1 MRSEQEV
8 NQALTAYSDIVRKIC
23 IVHLKNVH
31 DSEDV
36 FQDVFVKYLLS
47 DKAFENDEHEKAWII
62 RVTINACKD
71 KIKHFFRKKAAS
83 LDALFIEP
91 LAISNE
97 NKGLL
102 EVILSLPEKYRVVIY
117 LFYYEGY
124 SAIEIS
130 KILEKKEN
138 TIYTW
143 LARAREQLKEK
154 LGGDFLEESNK
165 RSFR

>member
-1 MRSEQEV
+1 MRNDQEV
-8 NQALTAYSDIVRKIC
+8 NQALTTYSDIVRKIC
-23 IVHLKNVH
+23 IVHLKNYH

-47 DKAFENDEHEKAWII
+47 DKDFENDDHEKAWII

-71 KIKHFFRKKAAS
+71 KIKNFFRKKVDS
-83 LDALFIEP
+83 LDDLFIEP
-91 LAISNE
+91 LDISSE
-97 NKGLL
+97 NKELI
-102 EVILSLPEKYRVVIY
+102 EVILSLPEKYRIVIY

-154 LGGDFLEESNK
+154 LGGDFFEE
-165 RSFR
+165 